1 MLILQYTHT
10 SSFNYANFFCTFV
23 RLLFF
28 IDYNQLTDL

>member
-23 RLLFF
+23 RLLFLL
-28 IDYNQLTDL
+28 IIIS